1 MPLISLHIFFFSLK
15 RCLLNYL
22 SLLLTLHASLV
33 SLSSLLPLS
42 LSLQSGVLR
51 RCSTYFTAA
60 PRSSIVQGA
69 RPPLVALPSPL
80 LPSSSSTA
88 AVATLPP
95 PPQQGVR
102 PPLLHLFHRHSASS
116 AAPPRLPLRG
126 VRSPLF
132 RLLHHRSISS
142 TIVRSLSAA
151 ASVVGQLGDRSSS
164 LVVFHDNR
172 RDNIVHFPSCTSSCC
187 HRMLDRR
194 KRGRG
199 EERLT
204 SGSHIGFYPALL
216 RWHATWAKVANS

>member
-151 ASVVGQLGDRSSS
+151 ATSVVGRLGDRSSS
-164 LVVFHDNR
+164 PVAFHDNR
-172 RDNIVHFPSCTSSCC
+172 RDNTVPFPSCTSSCC
-187 HRMLDRR
+187 HRMHARPKKER
-194 KRGRG
+194 KRRG
-199 EERLT
+199 E
-204 SGSHIGFYPALL
+204 AD
-216 RWHATWAKVANS
+216 